1 MEGKSDPPEERR
13 ISHEKKERRN
23 GRKIPAPRGAAN
35 HLWKKKPIERWK
47 ESPTPP
53 KSGESHMR
61 RKKGETEG
69 KFRPPGE
76 PRIPREGKTSYPEP
90 RYLPPVYLRDNTH
103 SRTTPDSSPMRGRT
117 KGKREGCGH
126 RNDGVFTPKQRAQQ
140 LQQNFARVVFFFCPH
155 SSVARNPSVW
165 PDPATTNAR

>member
-1 MEGKSDPPEERR
+1 MEGKS
-13 ISHEKKERRN
+13 
-23 GRKIPAPRGAAN
+23 A
-35 HLWKKKPIERWK
+35 
-47 ESPTPP
+47 PP

-76 PRIPREGKTSYPEP
+76 PRIPREGQTSYPEP
-90 RYLPPVYLRDNTH
+90 RYLPPVYRRDNTH
-103 SRTTPDSSPMRGRT
+103 SRTTADSSPMRGRT

-140 LQQNFARVVFFFCPH
+140 LQQNFARVVFFFLPAFVRRKEPIGLAGPRDNERQVTTIL
-155 SSVARNPSVW
+155 SVSPRKPERVLFDAR
-165 PDPATTNAR
+165 T